1 MKRSYTAVTRALLG
15 ALVLSLAL
23 TASAS
28 AHEFFVAG
36 HALTSSEAVTGT
48 SPAGSIAKIETTFG
62 SSTKLA
68 SECTSLTYTGDLEKL
83 GKTSGEFHFSGCV
96 VTGAPHCTA
105 PSTTFTAI
113 NSLMSYGKS
122 ALGLEIAPASGTV
135 LFNLVWNGA
144 ECAFKGSRNVT
155 GKPACELTAAET
167 EQVEHELV
175 CKAPQ
180 SDILVASNPGAIVA
194 VEKLKLTSGKAWSA
208 K

>member
-1 MKRSYTAVTRALLG
+1 MKRSYTGVTRALLG

-36 HALTSSEAVTGT
+36 HALTGSEAVTGI

-62 SSTKLA
+62 STKLA
-68 SECTSLTYTGDLEKL
+68 SECTSLTYTGNLETL
-83 GKTSGEFHFSGCV
+83 GKTSGEFHFSGCI

-105 PSTTFTAI
+105 PSTTFKAI
-113 NSLMSYGKS
+113 NSLMSYSKS

-144 ECAFKGSRNVT
+144 ECAFKGIRNVT

-175 CKAPQ
+175 CKTPQ